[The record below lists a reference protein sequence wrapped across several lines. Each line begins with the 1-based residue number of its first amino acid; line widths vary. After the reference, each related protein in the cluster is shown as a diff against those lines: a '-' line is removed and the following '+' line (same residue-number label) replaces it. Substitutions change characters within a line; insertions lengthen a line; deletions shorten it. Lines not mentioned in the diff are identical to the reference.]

1 MNDSGLERRF
11 ASARAIRLLLIDD
24 NPHDRELLARELRH
38 RFDALAIEPIR
49 DSAEFHR
56 ALSAGEFDAVV
67 VDYQIHWSTGLEV
80 LRAVKQARPE
90 CPVVMFTASG
100 SEEIAVE
107 AMKEGL
113 DDYVT
118 KTAKH
123 YARLPFA
130 LEAVLERATQKRE
143 LERGE
148 WAQRALV
155 EQLAHGQQRLQMALH
170 AARMVTWELDLV
182 SEELTMSANSQQIVG
197 AAWKSLAEFFS
208 SVYPPDLPKVKEL
221 LQHAQV
227 QEQSFT
233 TELRVRS
240 EAREDEIW
248 LEIRGQPLRDSTGV
262 ISRVIGVAADVT
274 QHKRAMLATAHLAA
288 IVESSQDAIVS
299 QTLDGIVTSWNEA
312 AVQLYGYT
320 AKEMIGQPV
329 TPIIPPQLRAEAES
343 IRARLKRGE
352 RIGNYESQ
360 RISKDGRQ
368 FAVSITMSP
377 LLGPDGA
384 VIGVSAV
391 ARDISDRIR
400 VEEELRAADRRKDAL
415 VATLAHELR
424 NPLAPI
430 RYAARL
436 LEPGVPV
443 EMAADARR
451 MIDRQLAQMA
461 RLLDDL
467 LDASRI
473 SRGVLQLRR
482 EVLDLR
488 EVIQRAAAAARPVA
502 QASELRVD
510 LALPTVPLLVT
521 GDSARLEQVL
531 GNLLSNAIK
540 YGNPGGQIY
549 VAAEMSH
556 AELIVRVRDNGIGI
570 PAELLPR
577 VFDMFVQAEPTGSR
591 AAGGLGIGLSL
602 ARDLVQLHDGRIDA
616 TSEGPGRGSEFV
628 VRLPRA
634 GEIPAVTES
643 VAQPEKVTALG
654 TAGVLVLIVDDNA
667 DAADALSSVLTLIG
681 FKSQVA
687 YTATEALSKAA
698 SQHPDIVLLDIGL
711 PDMSG
716 HQLAQR
722 LRAEPWGADLQ
733 LIAITGWGQEDDR
746 RRSLAAG
753 FDQHLTKPVD
763 PEQLISLIARSNRS
777 VATRKSAQLTSPM
790 SAALQVDD
798 KSTRRD

>member
-1 MNDSGLERRF
+1 MNDSGLERRSP
-11 ASARAIRLLLIDD
+11 SARAIRLLLIDD

-38 RFDALAIEPIR
+38 RFEALAIEPIR
-49 DSAEFHR
+49 DRAEFRR
-56 ALSAGEFDAVV
+56 ALSEGAFDAVV

-90 CPVVMFTASG
+90 CPVLMFTASG
-100 SEEIAVE
+100 SEEIAVQ

-130 LEAVLERATQKRE
+130 LEAVLERAAQKRE

-148 WAQRALV
+148 ATQRALI
-155 EQLAHGQQRLQMALH
+155 EQLAHGQQRLEMALH
-170 AARMVTWELDLV
+170 AARMVVWELDLAH
-182 SEELTMSANSQQIVG
+182 EHLTVSANSQEIVG
-197 AAWKSLAEFFS
+197 MRWTSLAEFFS
-208 SVYPPDLPKVKEL
+208 SVYPPDLPKVKDL
-221 LQHAQV
+221 LQRAQT
-227 QEQSFT
+227 QEQSFR
-233 TELRVRS
+233 TEVRVVS
-240 EAREDEIW
+240 DAREGELW
-248 LEIRGQPLRDSTGV
+248 LEIRGQPLRDSIGF

-274 QHKRAMLATAHLAA
+274 EHKRAMLATAHLAA

-299 QTLDGIVTSWNEA
+299 QTLDGIVTSWNEGA
-312 AVQLYGYT
+312 TQLYGYT
-320 AKEMIGQPV
+320 AAEMVGQSV
-329 TPIIPPQLRAEAES
+329 TPIIPPELRAEAQS
-343 IRARLKRGE
+343 ILTRLKRGE

-360 RISKDGRQ
+360 RISKDGRRI
-368 FAVSITMSP
+368 AVSITISP
-377 LLGPDGA
+377 VFGPDGA
-384 VIGVSAV
+384 VIGASKVT
-391 ARDISDRIR
+391 RDITERKR
-400 VEEELRAADRRKDAL
+400 AEEELRAADRRKDAL
-415 VATLAHELR
+415 VASLAHELR

-430 RYAARL
+430 RYATRL

-467 LDASRI
+467 LDVSRI

-482 EVLDLR
+482 EELDLR
-488 EVIQRAAAAARPVA
+488 EVIQSAVAAARPVA
-502 QASELRVD
+502 QASQLSVELE
-510 LALPTVPLLVT
+510 LPTVPLLVT
-521 GDSARLEQVL
+521 GDATRLEQVL

-540 YGNPGGQIY
+540 YGNPGGHIH
-549 VAAEMSH
+549 VAAEINP
-556 AELIVRVRDNGIGI
+556 AELVVRVRDDGIGI

-577 VFDMFVQAEPTGSR
+577 VFDPFVQAEPTGSR

-602 ARDLVQLHDGRIDA
+602 ARELVQLHGGGIDA

-634 GEIPAVTES
+634 AELPAVTES

-654 TAGVLVLIVDDNA
+654 AAGVLVLIVDDNA
-667 DAADALSSVLTLIG
+667 DAADALSGVLTLAG
-681 FKSQVA
+681 FETQVA
-687 YTATEALSKAA
+687 HTAAEALAKAA
-698 SQHPDIVLLDIGL
+698 SHHPEIVLLDIGL

-716 HQLAQR
+716 HQLAQD

-746 RRSLAAG
+746 RRSLEAG
-753 FDQHLTKPVD
+753 CDQHLTKPVD
-763 PEQLISLIARSNRS
+763 PEQLISLIARSNRA
-777 VATRKSAQLTSPM
+777 VAPRKSAQQS
-790 SAALQVDD
+790 
-798 KSTRRD
+798 